1 MTRFFRFFVPATLL
15 LTLGA
20 FAPAALAQ
28 GHMGPP
34 PGGPDGHGG
43 PGGPG
48 GPGEMGHYMM
58 LLHNL
63 NLTTAQQDQ
72 VHSLMEAQ
80 RTQMGPLFEDLRTGH
95 ESLNAKLYATGSTPS
110 LSDLTAEASQL
121 SQIHAQIDL
130 SELQTVLKIRALLTS
145 TQLSQLSSL
154 HSQLESLRQ
163 QTDALLKPSAS
174 NTTP

>member
-15 LTLGA
+15 VTLAA
-20 FAPAALAQ
+20 FAPSALAQ

-48 GPGEMGHYMM
+48 EIGHYLM

-63 NLTTAQQDQ
+63 NLTSAQQDS
-72 VHSLMEAQ
+72 VRSLTEAQ
-80 RTQMGPLFEDLRTGH
+80 RTQMATLFDELRTRHDGL
-95 ESLNAKLYATGSTPS
+95 SAKLYATGSTPS
-110 LSDLTAEASQL
+110 LSDLTSETAQL
-121 SQIHAQIDL
+121 AQIHAQIDL

-145 TQLSQLSSL
+145 DQLSQLSSL

-163 QTDALLKPSAS
+163 QTDALLKPAS
-174 NTTP
+174 STSTP